1 MHVLDLACYQEGSA
15 MIEQPRDDASED
27 YGYDLAHEVPVGP
40 DRHVARS
47 PRPQS
52 ADRAP
57 HVVDP
62 DTDYESDEAH
72 DL

>member
-1 MHVLDLACYQEGSA
+1 MDLACNQEGSA
-15 MIEQPRDDASED
+15 MIKQPTDDAPED
-27 YGYDLAHEVPVGP
+27 YSYDLAHEVPIGP

-47 PRPQS
+47 ARRQV
-52 ADRAP
+52 AGHAP
-57 HVVDP
+57 HPVDP